1 LGPPP
6 LSARYSIRRVRSTS
20 RHGVMRRPP
29 RNLIYATPVGRPPQ
43 GPMGIWQGR
52 SRRKRTGGRLRPIR
66 KKRRFEI
73 GRELQ
78 SATLGGDIVKRY
90 RVRGANLKLR
100 ILTVETINVFDPA
113 NPNYVQRN
121 IITKGAILETELGLV
136 RVRSRPGQDGVLNGV
151 RLPAAPTGSA

>member
-1 LGPPP
+1 
-6 LSARYSIRRVRSTS
+6 
-20 RHGVMRRPP
+20 
-29 RNLIYATPVGRPPQ
+29 
-43 GPMGIWQGR
+43 MGIWQGR

-78 SATLGGDIVKRY
+78 TATLGTGTVKTY
-90 RVRGANLKLR
+90 RVRGDNRKLR
-100 ILTVETINVFDPA
+100 ILTVQTINVFDPATKKMQPARIVTVRENPA

-151 RLPAAPTGSA
+151 RLPTASA

>member
-1 LGPPP
+1 
-6 LSARYSIRRVRSTS
+6 
-20 RHGVMRRPP
+20 
-29 RNLIYATPVGRPPQ
+29 
-43 GPMGIWQGR
+43 MGIWQGR

-78 SATLGGDIVKRY
+78 AATLGGGMVKRY
-90 RVRGANLKLR
+90 RVRGGNLKLR
-100 ILTVETINVFDPA
+100 ILTVETINVFDPATKKTQNTKIVTVRGNPA

-151 RLPAAPTGSA
+151 RVPAAPTGSA